1 MLKAGKPKPILPHG
15 AIDTHF
21 HVFGPEHRYPYA
33 PDRSYTPP
41 DAAFE
46 TWHKAAQSEGIS
58 AGVLVQASVHGFDN
72 SQIADMLRNPP
83 IPLRGVA
90 ALAPETNEQDL
101 ADLDAL
107 GFRGA
112 RVNTVFSSGMKLAE
126 AEKIAALLRGTG
138 WHLEFLSDVSQID
151 GLRSMVE
158 RLDLPVVFAHFGH
171 VQADRALAT
180 PGVKDLLGL
189 VQDGLAWVKL
199 SGPARIT
206 SHAVPPYDDIIP
218 LVEAFC
224 AANPDRLLWGS
235 DWPHTALS
243 RQTPT
248 MKELVDMAVRWLP
261 DPELASRVLVT
272 NPRKLYGFSE
282 KV

>member
-1 MLKAGKPKPILPHG
+1 MLEAGKHAPILPKG

-21 HVFGPEHRYPYA
+21 HVFGPERRYPYA

-46 TWHKAAQSEGIS
+46 TWCTAAQAEGIA

-72 SQIADMLRNPP
+72 SQIADMLRDPP

-90 ALAPETNEQDL
+90 ALTPETNEQDL

-126 AEKIAALLRGTG
+126 AEKIAALLRGSG
-138 WHLEFLSDVSQID
+138 WHLEFLSDVSQMD
-151 GLRSMVE
+151 GLRNLVE

-180 PGVKDLLGL
+180 PGVQDLLGL
-189 VQDGLAWVKL
+189 VRDGLAWVKL

-206 SHAVPPYDDIIP
+206 NYTAPPYNDVIP

-224 AANPDRLLWGS
+224 MANPDRLLWGS
-235 DWPHTALS
+235 DWPHTALCV
-243 RQTPT
+243 RTPT
-248 MKELVDMAVRWLP
+248 MKEVVDMAIRWLP

-272 NPRKLYGFSE
+272 NPQKLYGFP
-282 KV
+282 KNN